1 MKSPEEVFPARKAA
15 EFDET
20 GRPFHSMFYTGNPN
34 FFKLLY
40 VSRFIHIFQNFV
52 VYLSF
57 FQDIVEELNKLYDLE
72 ERMLRRGQKPDPNQ
86 KV

>member
-1 MKSPEEVFPARKAA
+1 MKYFFLQNAIEYLFPSGIYDKKARPIMKSPEEVFPARKAA

-40 VSRFIHIFQNFV
+40 VSGSFLG
-52 VYLSF
+52 YLLEYGII
-57 FQDIVEELNKLYDLE
+57 IVFYF
-72 ERMLRRGQKPDPNQ
+72 
-86 KV
+86 

>member
-20 GRPFHSMFYTGNPN
+20 GRPFHSFFYTGKPN
-34 FFKLLY
+34 FFKLL
-40 VSRFIHIFQNFV
+40 F
-52 VYLSF
+52 
-57 FQDIVEELNKLYDLE
+57 DIVEEINKLNDLE
-72 ERMLRRGQKPDPNQ
+72 ERMLRRGQKADPNQ

>member
-1 MKSPEEVFPARKAA
+1 MKRPEEVFPARKAA

-40 VSRFIHIFQNFV
+40 VSYRI
-52 VYLSF
+52 LTL
-57 FQDIVEELNKLYDLE
+57 EALLNNNNILGYC
-72 ERMLRRGQKPDPNQ
+72 
-86 KV
+86 